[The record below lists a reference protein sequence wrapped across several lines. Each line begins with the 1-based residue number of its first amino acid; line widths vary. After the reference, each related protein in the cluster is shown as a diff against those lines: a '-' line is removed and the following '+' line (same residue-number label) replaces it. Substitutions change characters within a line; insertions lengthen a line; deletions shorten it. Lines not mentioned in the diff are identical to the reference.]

1 MIRKYRAGTF
11 TEAFQRIKE
20 ELGPDAVILQ
30 QQELKNSKNPTE
42 KVEVT
47 VTLDDITEVPPLPG
61 NSDRSGKDT
70 GKLATYNSK
79 GIKPVEWRSID
90 EERAFK
96 LGGKP
101 VAQIKKTLEK
111 NPLAESMDKLSEY
124 MGNTFAEVKKLRED
138 FAITRNEFLEG
149 VRIVRDRIP
158 KEFSPIS
165 AELSKN
171 GLPAQTIQ
179 DLLAEAM
186 LLCPANSRDEISI
199 KEQMKKVL
207 ANRISIASRPRLR
220 KGRPLVQMFIGP
232 AGAGK
237 SGMISKLAGRATITG
252 NPNVAIVTTD
262 CYRMGALEQMEAFA
276 AAAEIELERIFC
288 PEDVPEV
295 FERLREKSLVLVDTA
310 GRSLR
315 NEEHEAEIAAF
326 YEAIRPDEV
335 HLVLPLNM
343 RDRDLEKAAEAYL
356 ALKANRMAFTR
367 QDESSEQGA
376 LLWMPVKFEIPL
388 SYICNGQ
395 GPDNIVSAE
404 KEIIAEWMLR

>member
-11 TEAFQRIKE
+11 TEVFQRIKE
-20 ELGPDAVILQ
+20 ELGPDTVILQ
-30 QQELKNSKNPTE
+30 QQELKNSKNPNE

-47 VTLDDITEVPPLPG
+47 VTLDDIAEMPLPAG
-61 NSDRSGKDT
+61 NSNNNGRDT

-79 GIKPVEWRSID
+79 GIRPVDWRNID

-101 VAQIKKTLEK
+101 AAQIKKLPEK
-111 NPLAESMDKLSEY
+111 NPLTESVDKLSGYIE
-124 MGNTFAEVKKLRED
+124 NILAEVKRLRED
-138 FAITRNEFLEG
+138 FAVTRNEFLEG
-149 VRIVRDRIP
+149 VRVVRDRIP
-158 KEFSPIS
+158 KEFSAIA

-186 LLCPANSRDEISI
+186 LLCPANSRDDIFV

-207 ANRISIASRPRLR
+207 ANRISIAPRPRLR

-237 SGMISKLAGRATITG
+237 SGIISKLAGRATITG
-252 NPNVAIVTTD
+252 NPNIAVVTTD
-262 CYRMGALEQMEAFA
+262 CYRMGAIEQMEAFA
-276 AAAEIELERIFC
+276 AAADIELERISS
-288 PEDVPEV
+288 PEEVPEI

-310 GRSLR
+310 GRGLG
-315 NEEHEAEIAAF
+315 NEEHEAELTVF

-343 RDRDLEKAAEAYL
+343 RDRDLEKATEAYT
-356 ALKANRMAFTR
+356 ALKANRIVFTR

-376 LLWMPVKFEIPL
+376 LLWLPLKFGIPL
-388 SYICNGQ
+388 SYIGNGQ
-395 GPDNIVSAE
+395 GPDDIVSAE
-404 KEIIAEWMLR
+404 KEIIAGWLLR